1 MFIACSQEVSV
12 TSSVLGIDM
21 QTGHNVDVPQAS
33 RREGLYIIGI
43 QGTGKT
49 GLIENL
55 IIQDIKQGVGVG
67 LLDPHGDVTNAVLS
81 RLPSEREKDVIY
93 LDITDEDFPF
103 GLNLFTCSN
112 PNSAKAV
119 QIVVDKVMHI
129 FEKLFDLSPAST
141 PRLRQ
146 YLRNCTY
153 TLIANPGYTM
163 ADMPFLL
170 LDEHCRKKLIAN
182 VVTPQVQGF
191 WKTYNAL
198 KPSEKLDHADST
210 LNKLDELLQPLTVNI
225 VGQSVSTIDFRKI
238 MDERKILLVKLDAQ
252 LSSITSLIGSIIIA
266 LFLNAAYSRA
276 DLPVHKRRQF
286 NLYADE
292 FQRFSTEDFALLLT
306 EARKFGIATTIA
318 HQARYQPGMTDGIR
332 ATSLSAKN
340 LVVFKVNSKDGDDLA
355 GEFDVTP
362 LEARVEVLEKE
373 RIETMEVTDGEE
385 PLKVY
390 ERQVVDHLLKQGH
403 VDKKGYEDERVM
415 QFVKTYLQPVSL
427 KYNEYVAKQQFA
439 EINIWLYEGMVNPD
453 NLFQVLPESIFEL
466 SLTSKYFRDFWSCL
480 FTSSEKVKMKTE
492 KMKEEYARITQ
503 QLRDMVQI
511 LLPQRAE
518 DFYALRKSLFSQ
530 SQFSDF
536 YRDAIIER
544 SVYLAAG
551 QVETELDIWEREVS
565 KWGWPKVEKDLIAQY
580 DIAPTL
586 TGRELAKEVSMKM
599 QVKHYVDIEK
609 TIEKGYP
616 LFERFCESAQLCQ
629 YALWQNALMTTDSGL
644 YQPRKRQQII
654 VRPEKTLI
662 HPQRTYA
669 DMLKQVSSEL
679 TNLDNFTARV
689 RYKNAGESLVE
700 ATIRTLDPKQ
710 PPEKPLFGQ
719 AWQERIARIQAQ
731 NRTPDERGISHCRP
745 RQEVEA
751 EIKQR
756 QEQCSE
762 PPEEKEQPI
771 SRRPPR

>member
-1 MFIACSQEVSV
+1 
-12 TSSVLGIDM
+12 
-21 QTGHNVDVPQAS
+21 
-33 RREGLYIIGI
+33 
-43 QGTGKT
+43 
-49 GLIENL
+49 
-55 IIQDIKQGVGVG
+55 
-67 LLDPHGDVTNAVLS
+67 
-81 RLPSEREKDVIY
+81 
-93 LDITDEDFPF
+93 
-103 GLNLFTCSN
+103 
-112 PNSAKAV
+112 
-119 QIVVDKVMHI
+119 MHI
-129 FEKLFDLSPAST
+129 FEKLFDLSPATT

-146 YLRNCTY
+146 YLRNCTQ
-153 TLIANPGYTM
+153 TLIFNPSYTM
-163 ADMPFLL
+163 ADMPSLL
-170 LDEHCRKKLIAN
+170 LDENCRKKLTAN
-182 VVTPQVQGF
+182 VTNTQVQGF
-191 WKTYNAL
+191 WKTYNRM
-198 KPSEKLDHADST
+198 KPSEQLDHADST

-225 VGQSVSTIDFRKI
+225 VGQSTTTIDLQKI
-238 MDERKILLVKLDAQ
+238 MEEGKILLVKLDAQ
-252 LSSITSLIGSIIIA
+252 LDSVTNLVGSVLIA
-266 LFLNAAYSRA
+266 LFLNTAYARPA
-276 DLPVHKRRQF
+276 NKRRQF

-292 FQRFSTEDFALLLT
+292 FQRFATEDFALLLT

-340 LVVFKVNSKDGDDLA
+340 LVVFKVNSKDADDLA
-355 GEFDVTP
+355 GEFDVSP

-453 NLFQVLPESIFEL
+453 NLFQVLPESIFEM
-466 SLTSKYFRDFWSCL
+466 SITSKYFRDFWSCL

-551 QVETELDIWEREVS
+551 QVETELDIWEHEVS

-710 PPEKPLFGQ
+710 QPEKPLFGQ